1 MIYSLLRRIY
11 HALPLSPGTRFQVGQ
26 LKRRMLRRPLQTVQL
41 ANPTQP
47 ASPAQPSKSGAQ
59 INPMAAPRLHADYVF
74 FGVIDWHFR
83 HQRPQQLALSLAQA
97 QRRVFYVSVN
107 FVSSGQAGY
116 DIEQL
121 QPDLPIYQIFFHLPA
136 PVSVYDGAPSA
147 QTLQSLREGQAVLWK
162 DFGIQKAIHI
172 VQHPFWYG
180 LASFV
185 PQAKLVYDCM
195 DFHAGFSNTG
205 NSHTAVELQLL
216 ALADLT
222 IVTSDYL
229 VNFAQQA
236 GAKQVSLIRN
246 AAQFEH
252 FYQAAQKPDRTT
264 QAANSS
270 QTTQTTQTTHTSK
283 TTQMAQPVIG
293 YYGAIAD
300 WFDPSLIEAVSVR
313 FPHAQ
318 IMLIGDDTA
327 GMAKKLAHCRN
338 VRFLG
343 EKPYAELPSWLAQ
356 FDVCL
361 IPFKVNELTL
371 ATNPVKAYEYLSAGK
386 PVVSIDL
393 PEMAQFGASVYTAQT
408 ADQFAKQVAV
418 ALAEGQN
425 PTQAQ
430 ALFEQRVAFAQTQTW
445 ASRAQSLLQA
455 VENNLHEPTVSVVV
469 ISYNQWPLTERCL
482 QSLVMHS
489 ERNSTDIV
497 VVDNASQDD
506 TPSKLQAWAALDP
519 EHRRVVLNADNK
531 GFGPA
536 VNQGLALA
544 QGEYLAVLNNDIVVS
559 PGWARGLRRHLQTR
573 PQLGMLCPITNN
585 IGNEAQVA
593 LAGHTVSDV
602 FESAQAYTLRKTGQ
616 FLPLHVC
623 AFFCVMMH
631 RRTYEAVG
639 PMDEQFV
646 PGFFEDDDYCLRIKA
661 LGLELGC
668 AEDVFVYHELSASF
682 DKLKAAHR
690 QEIFERNKALFE
702 KKWGAWKPHTYRPES
717 LH

>member
-1 MIYSLLRRIY
+1 MIGADHFKYRAFRMIYSLLRRIY

-26 LKRRMLRRPLQTVQL
+26 LKRRLLRRPLQII
-41 ANPTQP
+41 
-47 ASPAQPSKSGAQ
+47 PSQEAIS
-59 INPMAAPRLHADYVF
+59 AAGTSVATRLHADYVF

-97 QRRVFYVSVN
+97 HCRVFYVSVN
-107 FVSSGQAGY
+107 FVPSAQSGYG
-116 DIEQL
+116 IEQL
-121 QPDLPIYQIFFHLPA
+121 HPDLPIYQIFFHLPK
-136 PVSVYDGAPSA
+136 PVSVYDGAPSP
-147 QTLQSLREGQAVLWK
+147 QTLQSLCEGQAALWK
-162 DFGIQKAIHI
+162 DFDIQKAIHI
-172 VQHPFWYG
+172 VQHPFWFG

-205 NSHTAVELQLL
+205 NSHTAVEHQLL

-229 VNFAQQA
+229 VNFAQKA

-252 FYQAAQKPDRTT
+252 FYQAARQPEAKASEAISNDSAKPT
-264 QAANSS
+264 
-270 QTTQTTQTTHTSK
+270 
-283 TTQMAQPVIG
+283 IG

-300 WFDPSLIEAVSVR
+300 WFDPALIEAVSKR
-313 FPHAQ
+313 FPQAQ
-318 IMLIGDDTA
+318 IVLIGDDTA
-327 GMAKKLAHCRN
+327 GVAKKLSHCSN

-393 PEMAQFGASVYTAQT
+393 PEMAQFGACVYTAQT
-408 ADQFAKQVAV
+408 ADQFADQV
-418 ALAEGQN
+418 ALALAEQEN

-430 ALFEQRVAFAQTQTW
+430 EHFERRVAFAQSQTW
-445 ASRAQSLLQA
+445 ASRAQSLLEA

-469 ISYNQWPLTERCL
+469 ISYNQWALTERCL
-482 QSLVMHS
+482 QSLVAHS
-489 ERNSTDIV
+489 ERNSTEIV
-497 VVDNASQDD
+497 VVDNASQDN
-506 TPSKLQAWAALDP
+506 TPEQLQAWAAHDP
-519 EHRRVVLNADNK
+519 AHRRIVLNTTNK

-544 QGEYLAVLNNDIVVS
+544 KGEYLAVLNNDIVVS

-573 PQLGMLCPITNN
+573 PGLGMLCPITNN

-593 LAGHTVSDV
+593 LSGATVADV
-602 FESAQAYTLRKTGQ
+602 FQSAQAYTLRKVGR
-616 FLPLHVC
+616 FLPLNVC

-631 RRTYEAVG
+631 RTTYEAVG

-661 LGLELGC
+661 LGLEVGC

-702 KKWGAWKPHTYRPES
+702 KKWGAWKPHVYRPES

>member
-1 MIYSLLRRIY
+1 MIYSMLRRIY

-26 LKRRMLRRPLQTVQL
+26 LKRRLLRRPIQL
-41 ANPTQP
+41 HYSVLAHLSTDP
-47 ASPAQPSKSGAQ
+47 A
-59 INPMAAPRLHADYVF
+59 AATRLHADYVF

-107 FVSSGQAGY
+107 FVPSGKAGY
-116 DIEQL
+116 GIEQL
-121 QPDLPIYQIFFHLPA
+121 HPDLPLYQIFFHLPS
-136 PVSVYDGAPSA
+136 PVSVYDGAPSPP
-147 QTLQSLREGQAVLWK
+147 TLQSLREGQAALWK
-162 DFGIQKAIHI
+162 DFGIEKAIHI

-205 NSHTAVELQLL
+205 NKHTDAEQQLL
-216 ALADLT
+216 SLSDLT

-229 VNFAQQA
+229 GNFAQQA
-236 GAKQVSLIRN
+236 GAQQVSLIRN

-252 FYQAAQKPDRTT
+252 FYQAAKKPDPSAI
-264 QAANSS
+264 QANA
-270 QTTQTTQTTHTSK
+270 
-283 TTQMAQPVIG
+283 AQPVIG

-300 WFDPSLIEAVSVR
+300 WFDPILIEAVSKR

-318 IMLIGDDTA
+318 ILMIGDDTVR
-327 GMAKKLAHCRN
+327 MAKKLAQCSN

-343 EKPYAELPSWLAQ
+343 EKPYAELPSWLAK

-393 PEMAQFGASVYTAQT
+393 PEMAQFGTCVYTAQT
-408 ADQFAKQVAV
+408 ADQFADQVAK
-418 ALAEGQN
+418 ALAEN
-425 PTQAQ
+425 EAPCQ
-430 ALFEQRVAFAQTQTW
+430 ALELFERRVAFARTQTW

-455 VENNLHEPTVSVVV
+455 VENNLSEPLVSVVV
-469 ISYNQWPLTERCL
+469 VSYNQWPLTERCL
-482 QSLVMHS
+482 QSLMAHS
-489 ERNSTDIV
+489 EPSRTEIV
-497 VVDNASQDD
+497 VVDNASQDN
-506 TPSKLQAWAALDP
+506 TPTQLEAWVAQDP
-519 EHRRVVLNADNK
+519 EHRRVVLNTENK

-536 VNQGLALA
+536 VNQGLAMA
-544 QGEYLAVLNNDIVVS
+544 KGDYLAVLNNDIIVS
-559 PGWARGLRRHLQTR
+559 PGWARGMRRHLQTR
-573 PQLGMLCPITNN
+573 PSLGMLCSITNN

-593 LAGHTVSDV
+593 LPGQTVQEV
-602 FESAQAYTLRKTGQ
+602 FQSAQAYTLRKVGQ

-631 RRTYEAVG
+631 RKTYEAVG
-639 PMDEQFV
+639 PIDEQFV

-661 LGLELGC
+661 LGLEVGC

-682 DKLKAAHR
+682 DKLKLAHR

-702 KKWGAWKPHTYRPES
+702 KKWGTWKPHAYRPES

>member
-1 MIYSLLRRIY
+1 MIGAQYERGSASRMIYSLLRRIY
-11 HALPLSPGTRFQVGQ
+11 HAMPLSPGTRFKVGQ
-26 LKRRMLRRPLQTVQL
+26 LKRRLLRRPLQ
-41 ANPTQP
+41 PF
-47 ASPAQPSKSGAQ
+47 QPSHPLTSVVHATEHS
-59 INPMAAPRLHADYVF
+59 LHADYVF

-107 FVSSGQAGY
+107 FVSSAQSGY
-116 DIEQL
+116 GIEKL
-121 QPDLPIYQIFFHLPA
+121 HPDLPIYQIFFHLPA
-136 PVSVYDGAPSA
+136 PVSVYDGAPSP
-147 QTLQSLREGQAVLWK
+147 QTLQFLKDGQAVLWK
-162 DFGIQKAIHI
+162 DFDIQKAIHI
-172 VQHPFWYG
+172 VQHPFWFG

-205 NSHTAVELQLL
+205 NSHTSAEHQLL
-216 ALADLT
+216 ELADLT

-229 VNFAQQA
+229 VNFAKKA
-236 GAKQVSLIRN
+236 GAQHVSLIRN

-252 FYQAAQKPDRTT
+252 FFQAAHKPESTGGSVRLV
-264 QAANSS
+264 SS
-270 QTTQTTQTTHTSK
+270 IVK
-283 TTQMAQPVIG
+283 AKPVIG

-300 WFDPSLIEAVSVR
+300 WFDPTLIEAVAKR

-318 IMLIGDDTA
+318 ILLIGDDTA
-327 GMAKKLAHCRN
+327 GVAKKLAHYSN

-343 EKPYAELPSWLAQ
+343 EKPYAELPTWLAQ

-393 PEMAQFGASVYTAQT
+393 PEMAQFGSCVYTAQT
-408 ADQFAKQVAV
+408 AAQFTDQVAMALSETARPFQADANFELRIAFAK
-418 ALAEGQN
+418 
-425 PTQAQ
+425 
-430 ALFEQRVAFAQTQTW
+430 TQTW
-445 ASRAQSLLQA
+445 ASRAQSLLEA
-455 VENNLHEPTVSVVV
+455 VENNLSEPMVSVVV
-469 ISYNQWPLTERCL
+469 ISYNQWALTERCL
-482 QSLVMHS
+482 QSLTLHS
-489 ERNSTDIV
+489 ERGSTEIV
-497 VVDNASQDD
+497 VVDNASQDV
-506 TPSKLQAWAALDP
+506 TPTQLQAWAAQDP
-519 EHRRVVLNADNK
+519 EHRRIVLNAENK

-544 QGEYLAVLNNDIVVS
+544 KGDYLAVLNNDIIVS
-559 PGWARGLRRHLQTR
+559 PGWARGMRRHLQTR
-573 PQLGMLCPITNN
+573 PSLGMLCSITNN

-593 LAGHTVSDV
+593 LAGSTVAEV
-602 FESAQAYTLRKTGQ
+602 FQSAQAYTLRKVGQ
-616 FLPLHVC
+616 FLPLQVC

-631 RRTYEAVG
+631 RKTYQAVG

-661 LGLELGC
+661 LGLEVGC

-682 DKLKAAHR
+682 DKLKSAHR

>member
-26 LKRRMLRRPLQTVQL
+26 LKRRLLRRPLQPLHAVSVPL
-41 ANPTQP
+41 NTQS
-47 ASPAQPSKSGAQ
+47 A
-59 INPMAAPRLHADYVF
+59 AAPRLHADYVF

-107 FVSSGQAGY
+107 FVSSGQPGY
-116 DIEQL
+116 GLEQL
-121 QPDLPIYQIFFHLPA
+121 HPDLPIYQIFFHLPA
-136 PVSVYDGAPSA
+136 PVSVYDGAPLP
-147 QTLQSLREGQAVLWK
+147 QTLQSLREGQAALWK
-162 DFGIQKAIHI
+162 DFGIEKAIHI

-205 NSHTAVELQLL
+205 NSHTAVEHQLL

-229 VNFAQQA
+229 VNFAKNA

-252 FYQAAQKPDRTT
+252 FYQAARKPKSANHQVN
-264 QAANSS
+264 QAHQADAVSA
-270 QTTQTTQTTHTSK
+270 
-283 TTQMAQPVIG
+283 AQPVIG

-300 WFDPSLIEAVSVR
+300 WFDPSLIEAVSKR
-313 FPHAQ
+313 FPDAQ
-318 IMLIGDDTA
+318 IMLIGDDSA

-343 EKPYAELPSWLAQ
+343 EKPYAELPTWLAQ

-393 PEMAQFGASVYTAQT
+393 PEMAQFGDGVYTAQT
-408 ADQFAKQVAV
+408 ADQFAQQVVV
-418 ALAEGQN
+418 ALAESQN

-430 ALFEQRVAFAQTQTW
+430 ALFEQRVAFAKTQTW
-445 ASRAQSLLQA
+445 ASRAQSLLEA
-455 VENNLHEPTVSVVV
+455 VENKLQEPTVSVVV

-482 QSLVMHS
+482 QSLLMHS
-489 ERNSTDIV
+489 ERNSTEIV
-497 VVDNASQDD
+497 VVDNASQDN
-506 TPSKLQAWAALDP
+506 TPSQLQAWAAQDP
-519 EHRRVVLNADNK
+519 EHRRIVLNADNK

-593 LAGHTVSDV
+593 LAGSTVPEV
-602 FESAQAYTLRKTGQ
+602 FQSAQAYTLRKTGQ

-631 RRTYEAVG
+631 RKTYEAVG

-682 DKLKAAHR
+682 DKLKSAHR

-702 KKWGAWKPHTYRPES
+702 KKWGPWKPHVYRPES

>member
-1 MIYSLLRRIY
+1 MIKAPFKKRDSAFRMIFSLLRRIY
-11 HALPLSPGTRFQVGQ
+11 RALPLSPGTRFKLGQ
-26 LKRRMLRRPLQTVQL
+26 LKRRLLRLPLQVG
-41 ANPTQP
+41 TQVSSQNIQT
-47 ASPAQPSKSGAQ
+47 AFAHTSPRS
-59 INPMAAPRLHADYVF
+59 HADYVF

-83 HQRPQQLALSLAQA
+83 HQRPQHLALSLAQA
-97 QRRVFYVSVN
+97 QCRVFYVSVN
-107 FVSSGQAGY
+107 FVSSAQAGY
-116 DIEQL
+116 GIEQL
-121 QPDLPIYQIFFHLPA
+121 HPNLPIYQIFFHLPS
-136 PVSVYDGAPSA
+136 PVNVYDGAPSP
-147 QTLQSLREGQAVLWK
+147 QTLQTLREGQAALWN
-162 DFGIQKAIHI
+162 DFGIEKAIHI

-205 NSHTAVELQLL
+205 NSHTAVEHQLL

-252 FYQAAQKPDRTT
+252 FYQAAQKPHRTT
-264 QAANSS
+264 HPANSA
-270 QTTQTTQTTHTSK
+270 QT
-283 TTQMAQPVIG
+283 AQPVIG

-506 TPSKLQAWAALDP
+506 TPSQLQAWAALDP

-593 LAGHTVSDV
+593 LAGHSVSDV

-631 RRTYEAVG
+631 RRTYETVG

-702 KKWGAWKPHTYRPES
+702 KKWGTWKPHAYRPES